1 MICIGN
7 DIVDLNH
14 PGNRGK
20 SRDRRFVSRVFTP
33 EERERI
39 DGADAPDAVLWMLW
53 AAKEAAFKAA
63 VKRRQG
69 IPFIPRMYSVALED
83 RSYSG
88 DCGQGNPHGISMASG
103 IEEERSAAH
112 CGVVMT
118 PAGPVELSCFR
129 SAGHVH
135 CVAVVNGAYRTAQPD
150 SGVRAFVR
158 KLTGPADPS
167 IARRLET
174 IHYLASA
181 LRISPYFIRI
191 RREKMGAESGPPRIF
206 MEGRPADIDISLSH
220 DGRYI
225 AFAVHLPGAGYASE
239 RRQAVPACAF

>member
-20 SRDRRFVSRVFTP
+20 SRDRRFVSRAFTP

-39 DGADAPDAVLWMLW
+39 DSAGAPDAALWMLW

-69 IPFIPRMYSVALED
+69 ISFIPRMYSVALD
-83 RSYSG
+83 DPSYSG
-88 DCGQGNPHGISMASG
+88 DRGEGNPHGISMASG

-135 CVAVVNGAYRTAQPD
+135 CIAVMNGAYRAAQSD
-150 SGVRAFVR
+150 SGVQAVARE
-158 KLTGPADPS
+158 LTGPVDPS
-167 IARRLET
+167 SALRLET
-174 IHYLASA
+174 VHYLASA
-181 LRISPYFIRI
+181 LRVSPYFIRI
-191 RREKMGAESGPPRIF
+191 RREKACAGYGPPRVY

-239 RRQAVPACAF
+239 RRQAFPAHAF